1 MDTSVSMGMYDSN
14 LLEGGRGGVGWGGR
28 FCTHRCMP
36 APFHHFACKFPQRL
50 DGEGRWW
57 RGGGAKGACAGCRKR
72 TEGEKRREKRVEK
85 EVR

>member
-1 MDTSVSMGMYDSN
+1 MIQIDCM
-14 LLEGGRGGVGWGGR
+14 EGGRRGWRVGVGGR

-57 RGGGAKGACAGCRKR
+57 RGGGGAGKGSMCRMQ
-72 TEGEKRREKRVEK
+72 EKDRGRKERREKSGGK